1 LNQVYGIHHNRD
13 TSPAPDRQTDSEEQ
27 FIKTSLRDN
36 LPSMLDGLVP
46 PLITAAAAAVL
57 LWCCGIYVR
66 RGGRRWHADIGAAI
80 AIVCVTALL
89 ELAMG
94 RTVTYRNGP
103 IRPWVSEVHSD
114 QNSQQISDW
123 YTFSHIIHGA
133 LFYGV
138 THLTMGP
145 ASVGMRAAVALA
157 IEATWES
164 YENTDTVINRYR
176 AATIALGY
184 YGDSVLNSMSDILAC
199 MVGFLL
205 ASRLRWWWTVAW
217 VLAAEVVVAMVIR
230 DNLTLNII
238 MLIWPIEAIKRWQTG
253 A

>member
-1 LNQVYGIHHNRD
+1 VPSD
-13 TSPAPDRQTDSEEQ
+13 
-27 FIKTSLRDN
+27 LR
-36 LPSMLDGLVP
+36 
-46 PLITAAAAAVL
+46 AA
-57 LWCCGIYVR
+57 R
-66 RGGRRWHADIGAAI
+66 RTRWHADIGAAI
-80 AIVCVTALL
+80 GIVCVTALL

-145 ASVGMRAAVALA
+145 ASLGMRAAVAVA

-199 MVGFLL
+199 MWDFCSPAVCAGGGR
-205 ASRLRWWWTVAW
+205 SRGWSQRRSSWRWSSATTS
-217 VLAAEVVVAMVIR
+217 R
-230 DNLTLNII
+230 
-238 MLIWPIEAIKRWQTG
+238 
-253 A
+253 